1 MPTPEAAVPQ
11 EIIVEALDKV
21 TIRVTIDNKAP
32 QEVTMSADQIQT
44 FKAKGKIKIFT
55 PDGGAISI
63 IQNGFDLGVP
73 GNLGQPKAMVF
84 PK

>member
-1 MPTPEAAVPQ
+1 
-11 EIIVEALDKV
+11 
-21 TIRVTIDNKAP
+21 
-32 QEVTMSADQIQT
+32 MSADQIQT

-63 IQNGFDLGVP
+63 IQNGYDLGVP
-73 GNLGQPKAMVF
+73 GNLGQPKTMVF